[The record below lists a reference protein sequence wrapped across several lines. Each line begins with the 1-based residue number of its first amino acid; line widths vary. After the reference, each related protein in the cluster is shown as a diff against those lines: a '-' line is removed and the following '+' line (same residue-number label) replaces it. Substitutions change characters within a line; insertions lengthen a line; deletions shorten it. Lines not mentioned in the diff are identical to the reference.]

1 MSEGGLAQLSGVIG
15 VSIRSS
21 VSFLLVERLVYLA
34 RQVSRLHHLN
44 YYTPSHRDIEV
55 AKLHVF

>member
-21 VSFLLVERLVYLA
+21 ISFLLVERLIHLA
-34 RQVSRLHHLN
+34 RQLSLTFAPPELLHALA
-44 YYTPSHRDIEV
+44 P
-55 AKLHVF
+55 